1 MKGFLIAYLFMINA
15 IVFRINTVEIVS
27 KFDSAM
33 TTSEAMF
40 MIVVRSSKNG
50 VSLDQISTLM
60 TVVYTKLICNLKN
73 EWFMS

>member
-1 MKGFLIAYLFMINA
+1 MINA
-15 IVFRINTVEIVS
+15 IVFRINTVEIVT

-60 TVVYTKLICNLKN
+60 AVV
-73 EWFMS
+73 